1 VLDAIRRTGALDY
14 ARAAARSEA
23 ATACEAIRRVHDS
36 NYRQSLLDLAV
47 FAVERTH

>member
-1 VLDAIRRTGALDY
+1 MARRARTGRDREPGAEADVACDAIG
-14 ARAAARSEA
+14 
-23 ATACEAIRRVHDS
+23 RVRDS